1 MFSFPSTES
10 ETLNDIVLDLTG
22 VDLTEIRK
30 EDLSINKN
38 YEERSVSAMSVA
50 STESSEK
57 PVRFFVLLLSSKV
70 SSRIQ
75 LNEDNEDMVGL
86 LK

>member
-1 MFSFPSTES
+1 MYCKNPLCIDHISVMFSLPSIES

-57 PVRFFVLLLSSKV
+57 PVRLKIFQTFVICK
-70 SSRIQ
+70 IF
-75 LNEDNEDMVGL
+75 
-86 LK
+86 